1 MAIAPKP
8 PRKAAPDVES
18 FISGAVEKASVPSP
32 TAEPKAEEPRRRAAP
47 APARSRKVPV
57 MLRLDEDLLARIDTA
72 AKHSYQSRT
81 AWIAG
86 NLARVLDDGGF

>member
-8 PRKAAPDVES
+8 QRKAVADIDA
-18 FISGAVEKASVPSP
+18 FIGGAPSP
-32 TAEPKAEEPRRRAAP
+32 TGAMPDPETPP
-47 APARSRKVPV
+47 APGGSAKGRKVPV

-72 AKHSYQSRT
+72 ARHSYQSRT

-86 NLARVLDDGGF
+86 TLARVLKDEGF

>member
-8 PRKAAPDVES
+8 QRKAPADIDA
-18 FISGAVEKASVPSP
+18 FIGGAPSP
-32 TAEPKAEEPRRRAAP
+32 AGMPTEP
-47 APARSRKVPV
+47 APAAPTGSAKGRKVPV

-72 AKHSYQSRT
+72 ARHSYQSRT

-86 NLARVLDDGGF
+86 TLAKALKDGGF

>member
-8 PRKAAPDVES
+8 QRKAAADIDA
-18 FISGAVEKASVPSP
+18 FIGGAAATP
-32 TAEPKAEEPRRRAAP
+32 AEVP
-47 APARSRKVPV
+47 APATATGSAKGRKVPV

-72 AKHSYQSRT
+72 SRHSYQSRT

-86 NLARVLDDGGF
+86 TLAKILKEEGF

>member
-8 PRKAAPDVES
+8 QRKTAADIDAFIGGAASPAGPPAETAAP
-18 FISGAVEKASVPSP
+18 VPP
-32 TAEPKAEEPRRRAAP
+32 TGSAKG
-47 APARSRKVPV
+47 RKVPV

-72 AKHSYQSRT
+72 SRHSYQSRT

-86 NLARVLDDGGF
+86 TLAKILKEEGF

>member
-8 PRKAAPDVES
+8 QRKAAADIEA
-18 FISGAVEKASVPSP
+18 FIGGAPSP
-32 TAEPKAEEPRRRAAP
+32 TGPSADPEPPPPPTGSAKG
-47 APARSRKVPV
+47 RKVPV

-72 AKHSYQSRT
+72 ARHSYQSRT

-86 NLARVLDDGGF
+86 TLAKILKEQGF

>member
-8 PRKAAPDVES
+8 QRKAAADIDA
-18 FISGAVEKASVPSP
+18 FIGGAASPAATP
-32 TAEPKAEEPRRRAAP
+32 AEAP
-47 APARSRKVPV
+47 ATATGSAKGRKVPV

-72 AKHSYQSRT
+72 SRHSYQSRT

-86 NLARVLDDGGF
+86 TLAKILKEEGF

>member
-8 PRKAAPDVES
+8 QRKPAATADIDA
-18 FISGAVEKASVPSP
+18 FIGGALPSP
-32 TAEPKAEEPRRRAAP
+32 TAAEASP
-47 APARSRKVPV
+47 APVGSAKGKKVPV

-72 AKHSYQSRT
+72 SRQSYQSRT

-86 NLARVLDDGGF
+86 TLAKVLKEEGF

>member
-8 PRKAAPDVES
+8 TRKTPAPADIDA
-18 FISGAVEKASVPSP
+18 FIGG
-32 TAEPKAEEPRRRAAP
+32 AP
-47 APARSRKVPV
+47 APAAPAADAPPAPLAPLGSAKGRKMPV

-72 AKHSYQSRT
+72 ARHSYQSRT

-86 NLARVLDDGGF
+86 TLAKALKEQGF